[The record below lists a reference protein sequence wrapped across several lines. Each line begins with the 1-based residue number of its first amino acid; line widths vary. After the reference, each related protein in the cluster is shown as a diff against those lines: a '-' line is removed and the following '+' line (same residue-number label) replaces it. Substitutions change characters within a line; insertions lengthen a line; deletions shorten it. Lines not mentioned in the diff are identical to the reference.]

1 MSGVPSYSFQISLI
15 TPYIIFFS
23 GSILIP
29 WKSKNTFRI
38 LPDSANRSRI
48 QYKIFSHL
56 WFFFFTG
63 SVCGYVWEVLIFLV
77 KEGTF
82 RNRGFLYGPWL
93 PVYGIGAVLFSVILS
108 PRELLPD
115 SSGKYKK
122 NHPVTV
128 FFLSALLGSGLEL
141 VIGWFLDLFWN
152 LRYWDYSGYFLDFRG
167 YICLVS
173 ALGFGIAGVLW
184 VCIFSKILQKWWYHI
199 SLDFRKKWNMFGVFI
214 FVTDCAAALIFPNTG
229 HSITF

>member
-1 MSGVPSYSFQISLI
+1 
-15 TPYIIFFS
+15 
-23 GSILIP
+23 
-29 WKSKNTFRI
+29 
-38 LPDSANRSRI
+38 
-48 QYKIFSHL
+48 
-56 WFFFFTG
+56 
-63 SVCGYVWEVLIFLV
+63 
-77 KEGTF
+77 
-82 RNRGFLYGPWL
+82 
-93 PVYGIGAVLFSVILS
+93 
-108 PRELLPD
+108 
-115 SSGKYKK
+115 
-122 NHPVTV
+122 
-128 FFLSALLGSGLEL
+128 

-199 SLDFRKKWNMFGVFI
+199 SLDFRKKWNMFWVFI

>member
-1 MSGVPSYSFQISLI
+1 MI
-15 TPYIIFFS
+15 
-23 GSILIP
+23 
-29 WKSKNTFRI
+29 
-38 LPDSANRSRI
+38 
-48 QYKIFSHL
+48 
-56 WFFFFTG
+56 FFFFTG

-152 LRYWDYSGYFLDFRG
+152 LR
-167 YICLVS
+167 LVS

-199 SLDFRKKWNMFGVFI
+199 SLDFRKKWNMFLVFI

>member
-1 MSGVPSYSFQISLI
+1 MI
-15 TPYIIFFS
+15 
-23 GSILIP
+23 
-29 WKSKNTFRI
+29 
-38 LPDSANRSRI
+38 
-48 QYKIFSHL
+48 
-56 WFFFFTG
+56 FFFFTG

-122 NHPVTV
+122 NHPVTI
-128 FFLSALLGSGLEL
+128 FFLSALSGSGLEL
-141 VIGWFLDLFWN
+141 VIGWFLDFLWN
-152 LRYWDYSGYFLDFRG
+152 LRYWDYSGYFLNFRG

-173 ALGFGIAGVLW
+173 AFGFWRCRRSVGLHFFKNIAKMVVSYFTGFSKKMEYVLGFHF
-184 VCIFSKILQKWWYHI
+184 C
-199 SLDFRKKWNMFGVFI
+199 D
-214 FVTDCAAALIFPNTG
+214 
-229 HSITF
+229 

>member
-1 MSGVPSYSFQISLI
+1 M
-15 TPYIIFFS
+15 
-23 GSILIP
+23 
-29 WKSKNTFRI
+29 
-38 LPDSANRSRI
+38 
-48 QYKIFSHL
+48 
-56 WFFFFTG
+56 
-63 SVCGYVWEVLIFLV
+63 WEVLIFLL

-93 PVYGIGAVLFSVILS
+93 PVYGIGAVLFSVVLS

-128 FFLSALLGSGLEL
+128 FFLSTLLGSGLEL
-141 VIGWFLDLFWN
+141 VIGWFLN
-152 LRYWDYSGYFLDFRG
+152 FRG

-199 SLDFRKKWNMFGVFI
+199 SLDFRKKWNMFWVFI

>member
-1 MSGVPSYSFQISLI
+1 MKKQ
-15 TPYIIFFS
+15 
-23 GSILIP
+23 
-29 WKSKNTFRI
+29 KH
-38 LPDSANRSRI
+38 LPDFTSLRRPEQNTI
-48 QYKIFSHL
+48 QNVLSLMI
-56 WFFFFTG
+56 FFFFTG
-63 SVCGYVWEVLIFLV
+63 SACGYVWEVLIFLV

-108 PRELLPD
+108 PHELLPD
-115 SSGKYKK
+115 SSGKHKK

-128 FFLSALLGSGLEL
+128 FFLSTLLGSGLEL

-152 LRYWDYSGYFLDFRG
+152 LRYWDYSGYFLNFRG

-184 VCIFSKILQKWWYHI
+184 VCIF
-199 SLDFRKKWNMFGVFI
+199 
-214 FVTDCAAALIFPNTG
+214 
-229 HSITF
+229 

>member
-1 MSGVPSYSFQISLI
+1 MI
-15 TPYIIFFS
+15 
-23 GSILIP
+23 
-29 WKSKNTFRI
+29 
-38 LPDSANRSRI
+38 
-48 QYKIFSHL
+48 
-56 WFFFFTG
+56 FFFFTG
-63 SVCGYVWEVLIFLV
+63 SVCGYVWEVLIFLL

-93 PVYGIGAVLFSVILS
+93 PVYGIGAVLFSVVLS

-128 FFLSALLGSGLEL
+128 FFLSTLLGSGLEL
-141 VIGWFLDLFWN
+141 VIGWFLDFFWN

-173 ALGFGIAGVLW
+173 ALGFGIAGVLTKYCRASI
-184 VCIFSKILQKWWYHI
+184 VSGIRMNTHLKQIFEKNGICFGFSFLLLTALPHLFFQIPDIVLPFKDYLASPPSKYSASSFMTCGSF
-199 SLDFRKKWNMFGVFI
+199 SLKI
-214 FVTDCAAALIFPNTG
+214 IPNTARTSG
-229 HSITF
+229 PAKKIC

>member
-1 MSGVPSYSFQISLI
+1 MI
-15 TPYIIFFS
+15 
-23 GSILIP
+23 
-29 WKSKNTFRI
+29 
-38 LPDSANRSRI
+38 
-48 QYKIFSHL
+48 
-56 WFFFFTG
+56 FFFFTG
-63 SVCGYVWEVLIFLV
+63 SVCGYVWEVLIFLL

-93 PVYGIGAVLFSVILS
+93 PVYGIGAVLFSVVLS

-128 FFLSALLGSGLEL
+128 FFSSLPFLGSGLEL
-141 VIGWFLDLFWN
+141 VIGWFLDFFWN
-152 LRYWDYSGYFLDFRG
+152 LRYWDYSGYFLNFRG

-173 ALGFGIAGVLW
+173 ALVLALQAFYGFAFFQKYCKNGGI
-184 VCIFSKILQKWWYHI
+184 IFHWI
-199 SLDFRKKWNMFGVFI
+199 FEKWNMFWVFI
-214 FVTDCAAALIFPNTG
+214 FVIDCAASLIFPNTG